1 MATASRV
8 RASLAFK
15 LIAVLGAL
23 SLSVSSLLAAPAG
36 AVLRATPPSPYTLA
50 PTTLLEELAHVPL
63 SVFDAIGVH
72 SPAIAVTAPSVL
84 SGQRP
89 FVEHMRNGLTVPGTF
104 YWGAEYCPYC
114 ATTTWALVV
123 TLDRFGTLTRLFE
136 VSSSSQDVDPNTP
149 SFTFFGSLYKG
160 VLTMF
165 NGIEA
170 ENTNGQPH
178 MSTPRPLQRLNQK
191 YNPEQF
197 FPFLDIANSEILA
210 GSSFDPSTL
219 AGLTQG
225 AIAADLTNASNPVTQ
240 AIVTESNYFSA
251 AVCAADHDRPNAV
264 CSSAG
269 VMAADKKLHL
279 TN

>member
-1 MATASRV
+1 MATASKV
-8 RASLAFK
+8 RAPLSLK
-15 LIAVLGAL
+15 LIGALGAMGP
-23 SLSVSSLLAAPAG
+23 SISSLLAAPAG
-36 AVLRATPPSPYTLA
+36 AVLPAASPSPYTLA
-50 PTTLLEELAHVPL
+50 PSPLLLELAHVPL
-63 SVFDAIGVH
+63 SVFNAIGVH
-72 SPAIAVTAPSVL
+72 SPTIAVTVPDVL

-136 VSSSSQDVDPNTP
+136 VSSSSEDVDPNTP
-149 SFTFFGSLYKG
+149 SFTFYGSLYKG

-170 ENTNGQPH
+170 ENTDEQPH
-178 MSTPRPLQRLNQK
+178 MSTPRALDRLIQK
-191 YNPEQF
+191 YDPDQF
-197 FPFLDIANSEILA
+197 FPFLDVANSEVLA

-225 AIAADLTNASNPVTQ
+225 AIAANLTNASNPVTQ
-240 AIVTESNYFSA
+240 AIVTESNYLSA
-251 AVCAADHDRPNAV
+251 AVCAADRDRPSAV

-269 VMAADKKLHL
+269 VMAADEKLHL
-279 TN
+279 TT